1 MSAVKK
7 EKETAVKKEKET
19 AVKKEKETA
28 VKVPMGKP
36 RLMLEY
42 SSKIRE
48 NLKKELN
55 KSNINTVPKL
65 QKIVVS
71 MGVGSATQDS
81 QHIVDAANDL
91 AMITGQKAVVIKAKK
106 SISNFKLRE
115 NVSIGC
121 KVTLRG
127 PRMYDFLETLI
138 CIVFP
143 RVRDFRGISP
153 RKFDGRGNY
162 SVGFDDQLVFPM
174 INPDR
179 VKRTQGMN
187 VAFVTSAE
195 SNEDGL
201 ALLRAFGMPFIK

>member
-7 EKETAVKKEKET
+7 EKEAAVKE
-19 AVKKEKETA
+19 
-28 VKVPMGKP
+28 PMAKP
-36 RLMLEY
+36 KMMLEY

-55 KSNINTVPKL
+55 KANINTVPKL

-71 MGVGSATQDS
+71 MGVGAATQDS
-81 QHIVDAANDL
+81 QYIVDAANDL
-91 AMITGQKAVVIKAKK
+91 AMITGQKAIVIKAKT

-127 PRMYDFLETLI
+127 PRMYEFLECLI

-153 RKFDGRGNY
+153 KKFDGRGNY

-187 VAFVTSAE
+187 IAFVTSAE
-195 SNEDGL
+195 SDADGL
-201 ALLRAFGMPFIK
+201 ALLRAFGMPFTK